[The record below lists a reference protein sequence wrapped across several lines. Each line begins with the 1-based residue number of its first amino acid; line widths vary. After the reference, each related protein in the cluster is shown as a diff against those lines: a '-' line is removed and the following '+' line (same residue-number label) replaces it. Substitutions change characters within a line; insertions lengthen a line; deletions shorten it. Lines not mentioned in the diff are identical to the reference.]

1 MIGLRTYHNRLMVTT
16 CLLSISLIAY
26 QVAIIQLLSYV
37 QWYHYANMVIS
48 IALLGFGA
56 AGTFVSLFR
65 KWLLDRSEVL
75 LPVLMI
81 VSGITMVV
89 AVWISR
95 SGFANFDSYLLFVER
110 KQWLALFINYLC
122 FFLPFFLGAL
132 ALGVIFVKYVGAIS
146 KFYFSNLIGSAIGA
160 VLAAILSWFFLPAV
174 LPVVMAIIAIASGLV
189 MLPQKKR
196 LVVLILAFSGLMFTF
211 YRVLQPVDLAISE
224 YKSISRTLNLPASHI
239 HLEKSGP
246 YGFVQVVSADALR
259 YAPGLSL
266 AFTGEVPVKKA
277 VFNNGDW
284 FGPVVS
290 WNKADSFHLLDYTTM
305 ALPYVLMNRSR
316 VLVLHAGTGIHTSHA
331 LSRGAVDIEAVE
343 PHKTVNDLLLHELS
357 QETDSLLFHQAVKMH
372 ETEPRSF
379 LSAAN
384 KKYDLIQLPVI
395 GAFGGGVGLYA
406 MREEYTLTKESFMQ
420 MFDMLEKDGVISV
433 TAWMDYP
440 FRNSLKVAATLA
452 ETAEAAGLSHLQSH
466 VIAVRSWG
474 TITFLLKKT
483 PVTTSDITRIRQ
495 FCDRLYFDPV
505 LLPGLLKEE
514 RTTYNG
520 LNDSAFFMYMDE
532 LMSAKREKLYQ
543 EYDFYLPPASDDKPY
558 FSQFLRWKSLPDL
571 AGVFGTRSVPFL
583 ELGWLISVITLF
595 QLSLLALVLIIL
607 PLLKKG
613 WKGTNRFG
621 ILIYFS
627 GLGIGYMFFEIILIQ
642 QFILFFGNPVYAAAL
657 VIGAMLLASGAG
669 SYLSSG
675 IPLNRRVI
683 KNILLLIAGIVLV
696 YSLLLSSVLQH
707 ITGIETAWKIVIS
720 LILIAVP
727 AFLMGMPFPMCLK
740 LLSRIEENNVPW
752 AWAINGCVTVISA
765 ALATLLT
772 VELGFT
778 IMIVLAALAYV
789 ISFMAICFNFSEHN
803 AFCKLNQA

>member
-1 MIGLRTYHNRLMVTT
+1 MIRLWTYHNRLMATT

-56 AGTFVSLFR
+56 AGTCVSLLR

-81 VSGITMVV
+81 VSGITMVI
-89 AVWISR
+89 AVWLSR
-95 SGFANFDSYLLFVER
+95 SGLANFDSYLLFVER
-110 KQWLALFINYLC
+110 KQCLALLFNYLL
-122 FFLPFFLGAL
+122 FFLPFFFGAL
-132 ALGVIFVKYVGAIS
+132 ALGIIFVKYVGEIG

-160 VLAAILSWFFLPAV
+160 VLAAGFAWLFLPAV
-174 LPVVMAIIAIASGLV
+174 LPVLMAIPAIASGLI
-189 MLPQKKR
+189 MLHHKKR
-196 LVVLILAFSGLMFTF
+196 LFIIILAFSSLVFTL
-211 YRVLQPVDLAISE
+211 YKVLQPVDLAISE
-224 YKSISRTLNLPASHI
+224 YKSISRTLNLPASQI
-239 HLEKSGP
+239 NIEKSGP

-266 AFTGEVPVKKA
+266 AFTGEVPVTKA

-284 FGPVVS
+284 FGPVIS

-305 ALPYVLMNRSR
+305 ALPYILLKRNK

-331 LSRGAVDIEAVE
+331 LSRGATDIDAVE

-357 QETDSLLFHQAVKMH
+357 QDTDSLLFQPAVKMY

-379 LSAAN
+379 LSAAH

-406 MREEYTLTKESFMQ
+406 MREEYTLTKESFLQ
-420 MFDMLEKDGVISV
+420 MLDMLEKDGIISV

-452 ETAEAAGLSHLQSH
+452 ETAEAAGLSPLQLH
-466 VIAVRSWG
+466 IIAVRSWG
-474 TITFLLKKT
+474 TVTFLLKKS
-483 PVTTSDITRIRQ
+483 PVTSLDTMHIRQ

-505 LLPGLLKEE
+505 FLPALSNED
-514 RTTYNG
+514 RTIYNG
-520 LNDSAFFMYMDE
+520 LNDTTFFMYMDE
-532 LMSAKREKLYQ
+532 LMSGKREKLYQ
-543 EYDFYLPPASDDKPY
+543 EYDFYLRPASDDKPY

-571 AGVFGTRSVPFL
+571 AGIFGTRSVPFL
-583 ELGWLISVITLF
+583 ELGWLISLITLF

-607 PLLKKG
+607 PLLKMG
-613 WKGTNRFG
+613 WKGAYRFG
-621 ILIYFS
+621 TFIYFS

-642 QFILFFGNPVYAAAL
+642 QFILFFGNPVYAAAM
-657 VIGAMLLASGAG
+657 VIGVMLLASGTG
-669 SYLSSG
+669 SYLTSG
-675 IPLNRRVI
+675 IQLNRRVI
-683 KNILLLIAGIVLV
+683 KRILLLIAVLIAV
-696 YSLLLSSVLQH
+696 YSLVLSTVLQN
-707 ITGIETAWKIVIS
+707 IAGIDTAWKIAIS
-720 LILIAVP
+720 LIIIAVP
-727 AFLMGMPFPMCLK
+727 AVLMGMPFPMCLRW
-740 LLSRIEENNVPW
+740 LSRIEENNIPW
-752 AWAINGCVTVISA
+752 AWAINGCMSVISA

-778 IMIVLAALAYV
+778 LMIILAALAYV
-789 ISFMAICFNFSEHN
+789 ISLMAVNFNFSER
-803 AFCKLNQA
+803 KT

>member
-1 MIGLRTYHNRLMVTT
+1 MIRMWTYHNRLMVTT

-65 KWLLDRSEVL
+65 KWLLDRYEVL
-75 LPVLMI
+75 LSVLMV
-81 VSGITMVV
+81 VSGLTMVV
-89 AVWISR
+89 AVWLSR
-95 SGFANFDSYLLFVER
+95 SGLGHFDSYLLFVER
-110 KQWLALFINYLC
+110 KQWLALFINYLI
-122 FFLPFFLGAL
+122 FFLPFFFGAL
-132 ALGVIFVKYVGAIS
+132 AIGIILVKYIGEIG

-160 VLAAILSWFFLPAV
+160 VLASGLSWFFFPAV
-174 LPVVMAIIAIASGLV
+174 LPVVMAIIAIVSGLI
-189 MLPQKKR
+189 MLPQRKR
-196 LVVLILAFSGLMFTF
+196 LYIIILAFSSLVFTL
-211 YRVLQPVDLAISE
+211 YRILQPVDLAISE
-224 YKSISRTLNLPASHI
+224 YKSISRTLNLPASQI
-239 HLEKSGP
+239 NIEKSGP

-266 AFTGEVPVKKA
+266 AFTGEVLVKKA

-284 FGPVVS
+284 FGPVIS

-305 ALPYVLMNRSR
+305 ALPYVLLKRSK

-331 LSRGAVDIEAVE
+331 LSRGATYIDAVE

-357 QETDSLLFHQAVKMH
+357 RETDSLLFQPAVKLY

-379 LSAAN
+379 LSVAH

-406 MREEYTLTKESFMQ
+406 MREEYTITKDSFLQ
-420 MFDMLEKDGVISV
+420 MLNILEKDGVISV

-452 ETAEAAGLSHLQSH
+452 ETAEAAGLSPLQSH
-466 VIAVRSWG
+466 IIAVRSWG
-474 TITFLLKKT
+474 TITFLLKLS
-483 PVTTSDITRIRQ
+483 PVTSADTMRIRQ

-505 LLPGLLKEE
+505 FLPGLLKEE

-520 LNDSAFFMYMDE
+520 LNDTTFFMYMDE
-532 LMSAKREKLYQ
+532 LMSGKREKLYQ
-543 EYDFYLPPASDDKPY
+543 DYDFYLRPASDDKPY

-571 AGVFGTRSVPFL
+571 ARIFGTRSVPFL

-607 PLLKKG
+607 PLLKMG
-613 WKGTNRFG
+613 WKGINRLRTF
-621 ILIYFS
+621 IYFS

-657 VIGAMLLASGAG
+657 VIGMMLLASGAG
-669 SYLSSG
+669 SYLSSE
-675 IPLNRRVI
+675 IQLNRLVI
-683 KNILLLIAGIVLV
+683 KKILLLIAGLMLI
-696 YSLLLSSVLQH
+696 YSLFLSTVLQNV
-707 ITGIETAWKIVIS
+707 TGINMTWKIVIS
-720 LILIAVP
+720 LIIIAVP
-727 AFLMGMPFPMCLK
+727 AFLMGMPFPMCLRW
-740 LLSRIEENNVPW
+740 LSRIEENNIPW
-752 AWAINGCVTVISA
+752 AWAINGCMSVISA
-765 ALATLLT
+765 ALAALLT

-778 IMIVLAALAYV
+778 IMIIFAALAYI
-789 ISFMAICFNFSEHN
+789 ISLMAFCFNFLEHKN
-803 AFCKLNQA
+803 V